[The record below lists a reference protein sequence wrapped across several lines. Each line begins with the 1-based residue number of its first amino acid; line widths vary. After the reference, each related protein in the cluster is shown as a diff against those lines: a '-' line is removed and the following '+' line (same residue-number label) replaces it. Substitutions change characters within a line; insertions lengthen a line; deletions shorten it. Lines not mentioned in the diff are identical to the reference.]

1 MKLSLVIAA
10 GAAIALMCGAAQAA
24 PKAVASDTP
33 QVPTCA
39 RSLGTVSIQED
50 ANHNAWTSYGLQG
63 PASLLRVI
71 IQQSRC
77 FSVVE
82 RGAGLDAAMRERE
95 LAGGG
100 QLQHGSN
107 VGGGQI
113 KAADFV
119 LLAGIVDQN
128 ANASGGGGFAGLG
141 GLIGHSNPVLGAVVG
156 GVSVKSATAQTTL
169 TLTNVRTTES
179 FSAEGNAKNKNWSWG
194 GGGFIG
200 GGVGGLGG
208 YTNTDIGK
216 VVTMAFID
224 AYSSL
229 VQQTGAQTMQAVTD
243 TAAAPKKTY
252 VTIAS
257 AALKKSPNAN
267 ATTVRTLPVGATVYP
282 TGEKEGLW
290 WHVSDENDNDGW
302 VNNTKLEPA
311 R

>member
-1 MKLSLVIAA
+1 MKLSVVAALSALALVSA
-10 GAAIALMCGAAQAA
+10 GVAQAKPQA
-24 PKAVASDTP
+24 TASDTP

-39 RSLGTVSIQED
+39 RSLGTLSIQED
-50 ANHNAWTSYGLQG
+50 ASHNAWTTYGLQG

-71 IQQSRC
+71 VQQSHC

-95 LAGGG
+95 LASGG

-113 KAADFV
+113 KAADYV
-119 LLAGIVDQN
+119 LLAGVVDQN
-128 ANASGGGGFAGLG
+128 NNASGGGGFAGLG
-141 GLIGHSNPVLGAVVG
+141 GLIGHSNPVFGAVVG
-156 GVSVKSATAQTTL
+156 GISVKSQTAQTTL

-194 GGGFIG
+194 GVGFVG
-200 GGVGGLGG
+200 GGGGGLGG
-208 YTNTDIGK
+208 YTNTDVGK

-229 VQQTGAQTMQAVTD
+229 VQQTGAPMMQQVTD

-257 AALKKSPNAN
+257 TSLKSSPSAS
-267 ATTVRTLPVGATVYP
+267 AKTVRTLPVGATVYP
-282 TGEKEGLW
+282 TGEKDGLW

-302 VNNTKLEPA
+302 VNNAKLEPA
-311 R
+311 K